1 MPVLAPPAA
10 PRPHGGDDNDPRK
23 KSQYIKNI
31 DYASQHG
38 NLAYGRK
45 ASPNK
50 NKKQAKS
57 DGKKKN
63 FANRP
68 SERNKEYVTTQDG
81 RRVRNMAFRAPR
93 SLSGLMKDPTI
104 NTVLP
109 KIVNKKNNNNNDN
122 KSDNTGNREE

>member
-10 PRPHGGDDNDPRK
+10 SHGGDDNDPRK
-23 KSQYIKNI
+23 KGQYIKNI
-31 DYASQHG
+31 DYASQHR
-38 NLAYGRK
+38 NLAYG
-45 ASPNK
+45 SPNK
-50 NKKQAKS
+50 NKKQTKS

-68 SERNKEYVTTQDG
+68 SERNKEYVITQDG